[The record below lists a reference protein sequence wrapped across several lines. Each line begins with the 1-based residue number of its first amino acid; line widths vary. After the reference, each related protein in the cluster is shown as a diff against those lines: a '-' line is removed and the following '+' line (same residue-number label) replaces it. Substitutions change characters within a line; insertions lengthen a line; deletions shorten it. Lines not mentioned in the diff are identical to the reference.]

1 MVFNLV
7 VILLLLIVAILMI
20 KGKELKISVTMN
32 HKYEAPQPPEQV
44 NPDEI
49 EDDRAV
55 LDVVERLN
63 NFMNGE
69 E

>member
-1 MVFNLV
+1 
-7 VILLLLIVAILMI
+7 MI

>member
-20 KGKELKISVTMN
+20 KGKELKINITMH
-32 HKYEAPQPPEQV
+32 HKYDAPQPPEQV

>member
-1 MVFNLV
+1 
-7 VILLLLIVAILMI
+7 MI
-20 KGKELKISVTMN
+20 KGKELKINITMH
-32 HKYEAPQPPEQV
+32 HKYDAPQPPEQV